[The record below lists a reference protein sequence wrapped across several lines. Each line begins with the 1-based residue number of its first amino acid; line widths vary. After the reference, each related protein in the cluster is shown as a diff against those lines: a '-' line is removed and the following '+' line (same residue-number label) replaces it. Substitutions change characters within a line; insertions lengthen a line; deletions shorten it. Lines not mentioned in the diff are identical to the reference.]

1 MKLYI
6 KLIRVYLNTLSFIYP
21 QKGGE
26 IAVNMFQKVRIKTI
40 KEKEKPFFENSKPF
54 TIKREGEDLQCYEM
68 GNPEGKLL
76 FLVHGWESNP
86 GCFLK
91 FTEDI
96 LNYRIVTFE
105 MPAHANNKEELT
117 NLIVCKEAFKTLL
130 NHIKP
135 QEPFNL
141 ISHSFGSAVS
151 SFALAEVDYKVDKMV
166 FLSTNNDIED
176 VFTDFQKMIGFNDR
190 IYKNIIKIISERF
203 NVNLSDMVVSDR
215 LKDANFN
222 ELLLI
227 HDTDDKVIPFKNS
240 KVINDVVDNTT
251 LLEFSK
257 IGHYRMLWNDD
268 VISES
273 LNFVTKKNVEVVL

>member
-6 KLIRVYLNTLSFIYP
+6 KLIRVYLNTLSFVYP
-21 QKGGE
+21 KKGGKV
-26 IAVNMFQKVRIKTI
+26 AVNMFQKVRIKTI
-40 KEKEKPFFENSKPF
+40 KEKEKPFFEKAKPF
-54 TIKREGEDLQCYEM
+54 KITREGENLQCYEM

-86 GCFLK
+86 GCFYK
-91 FTEDI
+91 FTDD
-96 LNYRIVTFE
+96 LLDHRIITFE

-130 NHIKP
+130 NHINP
-135 QEPFNL
+135 QESFNL

-151 SFALAEVDYKVDKMV
+151 SFALSEVDYKVDKIV

-176 VFTDFQKMIGFNDR
+176 VFLDFQKMIGFNNK
-190 IYKNIIKIISERF
+190 IYKNILNIISERF
-203 NVNLSDMVVSDR
+203 NVTLSDMVVSDR
-215 LKDANFN
+215 LKSANFN

-240 KVINDVVDNTT
+240 KVINDTVEGTK

-257 IGHYRMLWNDD
+257 IGHYRMLWNED
-268 VISES
+268 VIRES
-273 LNFVTKKNVEVVL
+273 LNFVKEKNVEVVL